1 MQRYLRYSII
11 RKLPL
16 LIIISVIF
24 MTIAFV
30 SASNVEFVRAQVDG
44 EHVRYFS
51 EDSGI
56 ASLIYTFF
64 GTMLVLPFFSM
75 NYRYSLA
82 KSDTFRQAAFKDKSL
97 RYLEHLSTL
106 IIVLV
111 SFTISFL
118 IFVSLAA
125 FRNYH
130 VVYLP
135 ENTEQVTYYIAYF
148 KYIYFLPLF
157 FATFVLGICQYFIS
171 YFLISRSN
179 NFLNSLMILT
189 LGEAFLGCFIVIPM
203 MLIAY
208 NFSSISFGLE
218 GATFIYPA
226 TYLYKQFNEL
236 ILSGVNPLAEYFTLD
251 PYNEV
256 RMETV
261 LFIMSGI
268 VFLLLAGFSI
278 FMFITEKD
286 PSSEWANK
294 PQAPNMYQEII
305 FHLGFLALGSV
316 INMGLHATDS
326 ILSIIV
332 YYVLFSS
339 SYYTL
344 YGLLN
349 RNFKLKPYQ
358 IIILASVT
366 LTTGVLAFAYWLRK
380 AAELNYYF

>member
-1 MQRYLRYSII
+1 
-11 RKLPL
+11 
-16 LIIISVIF
+16 

>member
-1 MQRYLRYSII
+1 
-11 RKLPL
+11 
-16 LIIISVIF
+16 
-24 MTIAFV
+24 
-30 SASNVEFVRAQVDG
+30 
-44 EHVRYFS
+44 
-51 EDSGI
+51 
-56 ASLIYTFF
+56 
-64 GTMLVLPFFSM
+64 
-75 NYRYSLA
+75 
-82 KSDTFRQAAFKDKSL
+82 
-97 RYLEHLSTL
+97 
-106 IIVLV
+106 
-111 SFTISFL
+111 
-118 IFVSLAA
+118 
-125 FRNYH
+125 
-130 VVYLP
+130 
-135 ENTEQVTYYIAYF
+135 
-148 KYIYFLPLF
+148 
-157 FATFVLGICQYFIS
+157 
-171 YFLISRSN
+171 
-179 NFLNSLMILT
+179 MILT

-316 INMGLHATDS
+316 INMGLHAADS